1 MSRPGLLATLISLH
15 LPLIIYNES
24 MLAERLTAEEN
35 RALMEL
41 KDVLNRLLGDR
52 LQVFVLYGSKARSD
66 WDSKSD
72 IDIAIVVK
80 GLTGRL
86 KRQILDKVAEVE
98 FKHLIPISTLV
109 LSEKD
114 FNYLKERERRI
125 ALDIEKEGIPL

>member
-1 MSRPGLLATLISLH
+1 
-15 LPLIIYNES
+15 

-52 LQVFVLYGSKARSD
+52 LQVFVLYGSKARGG

-72 IDIAIVVK
+72 IDVAIVVK

-109 LSEKD
+109 LSERD

>member
-1 MSRPGLLATLISLH
+1 MNYLLISLH
-15 LPLIIYNES
+15 LPLIIYNER

-52 LQVFVLYGSKARSD
+52 LQVFVLYGSKARGD

-72 IDIAIVVK
+72 IDVAIVVK

-109 LSEKD
+109 LSERD
-114 FNYLKERERRI
+114 FNSLKERERRI

>member
-1 MSRPGLLATLISLH
+1 
-15 LPLIIYNES
+15 
-24 MLAERLTAEEN
+24 MLVERLTAEEN

-41 KDVLNRLLGDR
+41 KDVLKGLLGDR
-52 LQVFVLYGSKARSD
+52 LQVLVLYGSKARGD

-72 IDIAIVVK
+72 IDVAIVVK

-109 LSEKD
+109 LSERD
-114 FNYLKERERRI
+114 FNSLKERERRI

>member
-1 MSRPGLLATLISLH
+1 
-15 LPLIIYNES
+15 
-24 MLAERLTAEEN
+24 MLVERLTAEEN

-41 KDVLNRLLGDR
+41 KDVLKGLLGDR
-52 LQVFVLYGSKARSD
+52 LQVFVLYGSKARGD
-66 WDSKSD
+66 WDLKSD
-72 IDIAIVVK
+72 IDVAIVVK

-109 LSEKD
+109 LSERD